1 MRAMSVELVVGLL
14 FQQTSLGIDS
24 PLSEVDTS
32 STRLPLHAPWRL
44 QEQHRLHDCIYPE
57 ARSAATRLLPPHM
70 PSLHLP
76 VQKKPLRW
84 LHFL

>member
-14 FQQTSLGIDS
+14 FQLTALGIDS
-24 PLSEVDTS
+24 PLSEVDCHKLDKATS
-32 STRLPLHAPWRL
+32 HAPWRL

-76 VQKKPLRW
+76 VQKKPL
-84 LHFL
+84 